1 MEEIF
6 YSEDGEALAVLPRA
20 VLPRP
25 CRRSAHLVS
34 AELVRGASAGSEN
47 DLVPVILQGTVQ
59 VLHSFI

>member
-1 MEEIF
+1 M
-6 YSEDGEALAVLPRA
+6 LPRA
-20 VLPRP
+20 VLPHPR
-25 CRRSAHLVS
+25 RRSAHLVS